1 MSVVFWKELA
11 DHFSSRR
18 FMILL
23 IIIILSGFWAT
34 YATGQAIRQ
43 NTDTVP
49 VQYVFLLL
57 LTSSGETLFSLATFL
72 GFFGPLVGITL
83 GFDSISGEYAR
94 GTLSRVLSQPIYRDS
109 LINGKFLAGLT
120 TVAVLWGSILLLVIG
135 LGISLLGFPPNAEEL
150 WRMLIFT
157 AIGILYIGFWVAL
170 AMLFSLLFQ
179 KTVTAA
185 LASMAVW
192 LFMFLFIPII
202 TQAIAGV
209 IIPDASTPE
218 ALARQAD
225 IQNLLGRISPSTL
238 YLETVSILLN
248 PAARGLGLV
257 LQSQAEGILPTPLAL
272 AQSLNLIWPHIT
284 TIFAWVAVC
293 FSISYIIFMR
303 AEIRAKTA
311 GGGDLKFAAALHR
324 HFRILVGQFSRG
336 SRANLRLRGSSS
348 PFTLRLLIYK
358 QFLFSIRNKFP
369 IRRILSGDSWL
380 IAI

>member
-23 IIIILSGFWAT
+23 ILIVFSGLWAA

-49 VQYVFLLL
+49 SQYAFLLL

-109 LINGKFLAGLT
+109 FINGKFFAGLT
-120 TVAVLWGSILLLVIG
+120 TVAVMWGSILLLVIG
-135 LGISLLGFPPNAEEL
+135 LGTTILGFPPTNEEI

-157 AIGILYIGFWVAL
+157 MVGIFYVGFWLAL

-192 LFMFLFIPII
+192 LFLSLFVSVVS
-202 TQAIAGV
+202 AGIAGLIV
-209 IIPDASTPE
+209 PEATTPE
-218 ALARQAD
+218 ALARRAGVENVID
-225 IQNLLGRISPSTL
+225 RISPSTL
-238 YLETVSILLN
+238 FSESVGILLN
-248 PAARGLGLV
+248 PAARVFGMA
-257 LQSQAEGILPTPLAL
+257 LQSQAE
-272 AQSLNLIWPHIT
+272 
-284 TIFAWVAVC
+284 
-293 FSISYIIFMR
+293 
-303 AEIRAKTA
+303 
-311 GGGDLKFAAALHR
+311 
-324 HFRILVGQFSRG
+324 RI
-336 SRANLRLRGSSS
+336 
-348 PFTLRLLIYK
+348 
-358 QFLFSIRNKFP
+358 
-369 IRRILSGDSWL
+369 
-380 IAI
+380 